1 MVGGVACPS
10 IAPTVSGCFDW
21 LDVRSSAVCAGED
34 FLATICA
41 IGWGKYDAV
50 VPTMGDSR
58 RFVLANGTFV
68 PMDVVI

>member
-10 IAPTVSGCFDW
+10 SAPTVSGRFVR
-21 LDVRSSAVCAGED
+21 LDLRFSALFAGEY

-41 IGWGKYDAV
+41 TGRDIYDAV

-58 RFVLANGTFV
+58 RFFPANGTFV